1 MKKRHQEALATV
13 GIEVEKYYVD
23 GWPPVW
29 GIALRMNDRDVAV
42 VESHGCHTSNDAH
55 RNKYVLRRTRATA
68 RVHDCPDTNQSEVI
82 LDTDIAIYRT
92 QREAVAA
99 YVRRGIAA

>member
-1 MKKRHQEALATV
+1 MNNRRKEALASI

-29 GIALRMNDRDVAV
+29 GIALRVNDRDVAV
-42 VESHGCHTSNDAH
+42 VESHGCHTSSDAH
-55 RNKYVLRRTRATA
+55 RNKYTLRRQRATA
-68 RVHDCPDTNQSEVI
+68 RVTDCPDTNEANVT
-82 LDTDIAIYRT
+82 LDSDIAIYRT

-99 YVRRGIAA
+99 FVRRRRSF